1 MNFVKILKNKINEWK
16 CKEVYKK
23 MGYCQNLRKGTE
35 PVLDR
40 AAWNL
45 FWSFEYLDFILIF
58 WTKYAFYNGSQ
69 FNIEGVCLYKQ
80 VEPVMC

>member
-1 MNFVKILKNKINEWK
+1 MNENVKK
-16 CKEVYKK
+16 CT
-23 MGYCQNLRKGTE
+23 RKWVIARTYIRE

-58 WTKYAFYNGSQ
+58 WTKYAFYNGNQ